1 MNTENNNIVSNGS
14 SNGLSNDAALITDQS
29 PDGIFSYDN
38 RVPFWWKFLFVAS
51 VVFAPVYMLFFYSG
65 IPGRSVYDQYGS
77 HQATVMELR
86 FKEIGDLTADRETI
100 LKFLNEKP
108 EWLAVG
114 KVTYQANCATCHGAD
129 GGGLV
134 GPNLTDDYWKHVRS
148 VEGIATV
155 LENGAG
161 NGAMPA
167 WKTRFSHPNQIVLT
181 AAYVASLRKKT
192 VAGKGPE
199 GAKVADWNE

>member
-1 MNTENNNIVSNGS
+1 MSSKTNSNATNS
-14 SNGLSNDAALITDQS
+14 SANVRDEPMSSMIGRS
-29 PDGIFSYDN
+29 PDGISAYDN
-38 RVPFWWKFLFVAS
+38 RVPAWWKLLFFAS
-51 VVFAPVYMLFFYSG
+51 VIFAPIYMLYFHTG
-65 IPGRSVYDQYGS
+65 MPGRSIHDQYS
-77 HQATVMELR
+77 NHQGKMLEVR

-100 LKFLNEKP
+100 LKYLNEKP

-114 KVTYQANCATCHGAD
+114 KVTYQANCASCHGAD

-148 VEGIATV
+148 VEGIAKV

-167 WKTRFSHPNQIVLT
+167 WKTRFNHPNQIVLT
-181 AAYVASLRKKT
+181 AAYVASLRKT
-192 VAGKGPE
+192 PVAGKGPE
-199 GAKVADWNE
+199 GVKIADWDE

>member
-1 MNTENNNIVSNGS
+1 MNTESNGIVSNGS
-14 SNGLSNDAALITDQS
+14 SDVFSNDAALTMDQS
-29 PDGIFSYDN
+29 SDGIFLYDN
-38 RVPFWWKFLFVAS
+38 RVPLWWKFLFVVSIA
-51 VVFAPVYMLFFYSG
+51 FAPVYMLFFYSG
-65 IPGRSVYDQYGS
+65 MPGRSVYDQYTS
-77 HQATVMELR
+77 HQEEILKLR
-86 FKEIGDLTADRETI
+86 FDEIGVLTADRNTI

-114 KVTYQANCATCHGAD
+114 MVAYQANCATCHGAD

-148 VEGIATV
+148 VEDIARV

-199 GAKVADWNE
+199 GVKVADWND

>member
-1 MNTENNNIVSNGS
+1 MNTENNSTVSNGS
-14 SNGLSNDAALITDQS
+14 SNVRNDAALLTDHS
-29 PDGIFSYDN
+29 ADGIFLHDN
-38 RVPFWWKFLFVAS
+38 RVPFWWKFVFVMS
-51 VVFAPVYMLFFYSG
+51 IVFAPTYMLFFHSG
-65 IPGRSVYDQYGS
+65 IPGRSIYGQYGS
-77 HQATVMELR
+77 QQGEMMKLR
-86 FKEIGDLTADRETI
+86 FKEIGEDLTADRETI
-100 LKFLNEKP
+100 LEFLNNKP

-148 VEGIATV
+148 VEGIARV

-167 WKTRFSHPNQIVLT
+167 WKTRFSHPNLIVLT
-181 AAYVASLRKKT
+181 AAYVASLRKNP

-199 GAKVADWNE
+199 GVKVADWNE